1 MTSERIPPL
10 SGSFEIL
17 VSYPSDPSQPS
28 LGITT
33 TTMKIYHLH
42 RLLPFL
48 LPLCLYPVV
57 VGQQE
62 EGGTCDAEGGDTCA
76 SGANDDV
83 EAHCFPDGMCFDS
96 LDEAF
101 ISYYEGS
108 ESENSVSIPLQFPR
122 AYGEDQQV
130 SLHESE
136 SYGETMEVI
145 AKMHN
150 YMVDV
155 FQNDTAKSY
164 REECKMR
171 HELCAFWAAIGEC
184 EAVSLKINSMFGR
197 FSVT

>member
-1 MTSERIPPL
+1 
-10 SGSFEIL
+10 
-17 VSYPSDPSQPS
+17 
-28 LGITT
+28 
-33 TTMKIYHLH
+33 MKINHLH

-62 EGGTCDAEGGDTCA
+62 KEGGTCDAEGGETCA
-76 SGANDDV
+76 SGADNGV
-83 EAHCFPDGMCFDS
+83 GAHCFPDGTCFDS

-101 ISYYEGS
+101 IRYYEES
-108 ESENSVSIPLQFPR
+108 DSENFVSIPMQFPR
-122 AYGEDQQV
+122 PYGEDQEV
-130 SLHESE
+130 SLQGSE
-136 SYGETMEVI
+136 SYEETMEVI

-155 FQNDTAKSY
+155 FQNETAKSY

-171 HELCAFWAAIGEC
+171 HKLCAFWAAIGEC